1 MTSIQPSRLGKL
13 DVLVQKYG
21 VLLVSMFYLA
31 AAPYTKVEESFS
43 VQATHDLIFHGT
55 AFTCLICLSV
65 CLYTSLS
72 FLPALRCLPLQHL
85 GLTAVCFSVPI
96 SYPNALLSSPCLE
109 PCNQGQMHP
118 VLLTAP

>member
-1 MTSIQPSRLGKL
+1 MTSIRLSRLGKL

-55 AFTCLICLSV
+55 SCLCLIYLSL
-65 CLYTSLS
+65 CMPLYRFPSAT
-72 FLPALRCLPLQHL
+72 
-85 GLTAVCFSVPI
+85 LT
-96 SYPNALLSSPCLE
+96 ALLSSRCLE
-109 PCNQGQMHP
+109 PCNQRSNASG
-118 VLLTAP
+118 VS